1 MANRTVKDSEDRIWT
16 CVPAGNSIAAR
27 GKDVVLQCTTPSIDK
42 PVVVTVGWQWEKMH
56 ERGLARLIVA
66 AMDEARRAA

>member
-1 MANRTVKDSEDRIWT
+1 MAKRTVKDSDDRIWM
-16 CVPAGNSIAAR
+16 CVPVGNSIAAR
-27 GKDVVLQCTTPSIDK
+27 GKDVVLHCTTPSVDK